1 MAGDDEIDRVRAGE
15 TLSHLLLA
23 ATALELA
30 SCALTDPLHDGRN
43 RLALGCEVFDGES
56 YPQVLIR
63 VGAAPETPQAPGGSD
78 RRSLQQTTTWTS
90 N

>member
-1 MAGDDEIDRVRAGE
+1 MMAIPATMQAMVLTGHGGLDR
-15 TLSHLLLA
+15 
-23 ATALELA
+23 LEWREDVPVP
-30 SCALTDPLHDGRN
+30 SPDRN
-43 RLALGCEVFDGES
+43 E
-56 YPQVLIR
+56 VLIR

>member
-1 MAGDDEIDRVRAGE
+1 MPDALPARMTAIAIKEPGGPDMLVPAEIDRPEPGHGE
-15 TLSHLLLA
+15 I
-23 ATALELA
+23 
-30 SCALTDPLHDGRN
+30 
-43 RLALGCEVFDGES
+43 
-56 YPQVLIR
+56 LIR